1 MTRRVTISVS
11 VVDPALLR
19 RQVGRL
25 AEAEAALR
33 WGYNPR
39 AITMRGQ
46 QLKWADA
53 IAGVLNMLAERS
65 ET

>member
-11 VVDPALLR
+11 AVDPALLR

-39 AITMRGQ
+39 ATYLESAEERCELSRGRT
-46 QLKWADA
+46 W
-53 IAGVLNMLAERS
+53 GG
-65 ET
+65 